1 MTLNPRLGAAFG
13 LASLVL
19 TAQVSPKQGMWDL
32 GTYSWVKRVPKEK
45 GAADNAHPA
54 TLTPESLRS
63 LLGSLTFPGE
73 DGPEALFEDG
83 ELKGVVKALSE
94 ALSVAEPG
102 EDVILLS
109 SSRRGHGFLSPQLG
123 LTARLFVQEGKLHL
137 LVHDARLDFM
147 PQARALG
154 SRPAFTYGARA
165 KAGAVKLTASQG
177 TLLRPDWVAFPL
189 PVTAPVAPAA
199 PAPAMAPTAAPTPAP
214 AVAPA
219 PAPTPAPAK
228 SEAWYREREEKLR
241 SLKRLRDENLIS
253 EAEYQQKRAE
263 ILKDY

>member
-32 GTYSWVKRVPKEK
+32 GTYSWVKRVPREK
-45 GAADNAHPA
+45 GAPDNAHPV
-54 TLTPESLRS
+54 TVTPETLRA
-63 LLGSLTFPGE
+63 LLGGLSFPGE
-73 DGPEALFEDG
+73 EGPEALFEDG
-83 ELKGVVKALSE
+83 ELRGLLKALTE
-94 ALSVAEPG
+94 AFSVAEPG
-102 EDVILLS
+102 EDLVLLS

-123 LTARLFVQEGKLHL
+123 LTARLFVREGNLHF
-137 LVHDARLDFM
+137 LVRDARLDFM

-165 KAGAVKLTASQG
+165 KAGTVKLTAPQG
-177 TLLRPDWVAFPL
+177 TLVRPDWVAFPL
-189 PVTAPVAPAA
+189 PVAAPAAPAA
-199 PAPAMAPTAAPTPAP
+199 PAPAVAPAAAPTPAP
-214 AVAPA
+214 AAAPA
-219 PAPTPAPAK
+219 PAPTPAPAR